1 MAQTAFIFPGQGSQ
15 YANMGRDFYDNFS
28 EARQVF
34 EEVDDALRQKLS
46 DIIFNDDES
55 ELALTYNV
63 QPAIMVVCIA
73 IMQVLQKQAGFDCL
87 DKIDFLA
94 GHSLG
99 EYCALHTAGVF
110 NLADVAKLLRVRGQ
124 SMQDACELGKG
135 GMAAVVAIEDMAV
148 IDSIIAEA
156 SSVGVIGVAN
166 DNAPGQIVL
175 TGEVAAIDFAESL
188 AKQAGA
194 KKYIRLN
201 VSAAFHSPLVEK
213 AKQPMA
219 DALDMA
225 KINPLQIPVLSNV
238 TAEKYADDA
247 VKQLLLQQITSR
259 VRWVETINNMLE
271 NGVTN
276 FVEIGPGKVLSGLVK
291 RIVKK
296 SKKIAKQTD
305 ANNINITN
313 IETIADLEKFLSS

>member
-34 EEVDDALRQKLS
+34 EEVDDALHQKLS

-87 DKIDFLA
+87 NKIDFLA

-135 GMAAVVAIEDMAV
+135 GMVAVVAIEDMAV